1 MKSLIISL
9 SLICLSVS
17 LFSQSGVYLSLE
29 AGAAVPMGSF
39 SSDAYAKAGWD
50 GMAGIGYAITDQ
62 LGAGLKLGFLHHPT
76 DAPSEVFPGQ
86 SPWKSTAVLGVIRA
100 SKPINSNLI
109 ADAELGAGILSTQF
123 PEANLVI
130 NGSPVARVSGS
141 GNGLGYYLS
150 LGMRYQLA
158 EDFAFRL
165 GLGYL
170 GGTPSAT
177 QNELTF
183 SRTIGTL
190 TANWGILFEL

>member
-9 SLICLSVS
+9 SI
-17 LFSQSGVYLSLE
+17 LFFSTTLFAQSGVYISLE

-39 SSDAYAKAGWD
+39 STDGYAKTGLN
-50 GMAGIGYAITDQ
+50 GMAGIGYSITDQ
-62 LGAGLKLGFLHHPT
+62 LGAGIKLGFLQHPT
-76 DAPSEVFPGQ
+76 DAPTDVFPEQ
-86 SPWKSTAVLGVIRA
+86 SPWKSTAVLGVVRA
-100 SKPINSNLI
+100 SKPINASLI
-109 ADAELGAGILSTQF
+109 ADAELGAGLLSTQF

-130 NGSPVARVSGS
+130 NGSPVARVAGS

-170 GGTPSAT
+170 GGNPTAK
-177 QNELTF
+177 QNDLTF
-183 SRTIGTL
+183 NRNIGTL